1 MTIQN
6 NTINETAF
14 YRLPKALFTDGC
26 FRDISLSAKMLY
38 AMLLD
43 RLSLSVRNGWQD
55 EDGSVFVYFK
65 MSEAEEQLD
74 CGHSKMIRLF
84 AELESSSLIRRKR
97 QGQGKP
103 MKIYVQNLLG
113 DAQAAEQISENDAA
127 ELSENNTF
135 EGENEPL
142 QTSGQLEIS
151 PPEVLFSDDRL
162 AESDTFECE
171 NESAIS
177 EKQTSELPETSGAEV
192 SKPATNKTE
201 INNTEMNEIN
211 LIYPPYIP
219 PFTPESDAMDQI
231 DTMDTMDSY
240 RRVIKANIDYDV
252 LLIDHPADRELIDSY
267 VELMAEICTS
277 KRQTVRISREDLPVE
292 VVRSRFLKLTGEHI
306 SYVLECMKKTT
317 TSISNI
323 KAYLLAALYNAPL
336 TMEQYYAS
344 LVSKDFGEVG

>member
-14 YRLPKALFTDGC
+14 YRLPKALFTDSR

-43 RLSLSVRNGWQD
+43 RLGLSAKNGWQD
-55 EDGSVFVYFK
+55 EDSSVFVYFK

-103 MKIYVQNLLG
+103 MKIYVQNLLEI
-113 DAQAAEQISENDAA
+113 EQKSENDAA

-151 PPEVLFSDDRL
+151 PPEVLFSDDQL
-162 AESDTFECE
+162 AESDTFKAE
-171 NESAIS
+171 NEPVIS

-192 SKPATNKTE
+192 SKLDTNETE
-201 INNTEMNEIN
+201 INDTERNETDR
-211 LIYPPYIP
+211 IYPPYIP
-219 PFTPESDAMDQI
+219 PFTPESDGMDAIDQI
-231 DTMDTMDSY
+231 DVMDTMDSY
-240 RRVIKANIDYDV
+240 RRVIKTNIDYDV
-252 LLIDHPADRELIDSY
+252 LLIDHPTDRELIDSY
-267 VELMAEICTS
+267 VELMAEVCAS

-292 VVRSRFLKLTGEHI
+292 AVRSRFLKLTGEHI
-306 SYVLECMKKTT
+306 GYVLDCMKRT
-317 TSISNI
+317 TSSIGNI

-344 LVSKDFGEVG
+344 LVSRDFGEVG

>member
-1 MTIQN
+1 
-6 NTINETAF
+6 
-14 YRLPKALFTDGC
+14 
-26 FRDISLSAKMLY
+26 
-38 AMLLD
+38 
-43 RLSLSVRNGWQD
+43 
-55 EDGSVFVYFK
+55 
-65 MSEAEEQLD
+65 
-74 CGHSKMIRLF
+74 
-84 AELESSSLIRRKR
+84 
-97 QGQGKP
+97 
-103 MKIYVQNLLG
+103 
-113 DAQAAEQISENDAA
+113 
-127 ELSENNTF
+127 
-135 EGENEPL
+135 
-142 QTSGQLEIS
+142 
-151 PPEVLFSDDRL
+151 
-162 AESDTFECE
+162 
-171 NESAIS
+171 
-177 EKQTSELPETSGAEV
+177 
-192 SKPATNKTE
+192 
-201 INNTEMNEIN
+201 MNEIN